1 MMYARATTTRDARRR
16 RAGARSFASSPASMD
31 AVEALEHRLR
41 QAETRVESERRLV
54 DETLE
59 KMARATERCDAA
71 RDARDAA
78 LRRRA
83 LVEREYAEARQTLEE
98 MEARQRAAAAAAARA
113 EREAR
118 EQERRDDASREIRL
132 RQMREAIENEE
143 NMRAV
148 MIERTREAELDA
160 EIADLS
166 SNLPGGPW
174 RSLKD
179 IPSEFLDVCEQ
190 IVRTRRECE
199 EMRSEILHRDS

>member
-1 MMYARATTTRDARRR
+1 
-16 RAGARSFASSPASMD
+16 
-31 AVEALEHRLR
+31 
-41 QAETRVESERRLV
+41 
-54 DETLE
+54 
-59 KMARATERCDAA
+59 
-71 RDARDAA
+71 
-78 LRRRA
+78 
-83 LVEREYAEARQTLEE
+83 

-179 IPSEFLDVCEQ
+179 IPREFLDVCEQ